1 MKNKGVSRRRFIG
14 GAATGVVSTGLGL
27 TGYSQ
32 AASPETE
39 AAGPETAAPEI
50 SYRVLGRTGLKIPLI
65 SFGVMNSDNPDL
77 IRRAFDLGL
86 NHLDTAHGYLRGKSE
101 QVIGEVVEQR
111 GNRDSVSIA
120 TKLYFA
126 RDRERNVFTTDAK
139 GWGAPPTEEDFFKT
153 LETSLTRLRTDY
165 IDILY
170 LHSCYSPAMVTYEPL
185 MNALVKAKEQGKAR
199 FIGTST
205 HKDEPN
211 VIRATVDA
219 GVYDVVLT
227 SYNYLQDHKDAVGEA
242 IEYAAGKGVGV
253 VAMKTQGGNRLN
265 KRKGKE
271 GEEDSEEILINH
283 QAALKWVFAN
293 PHVCTAIPGMT
304 TFDQMDS
311 NFSVMADLELSES
324 EERELK
330 LATLVPGT
338 YFCQSCR
345 ECVPTCPEQVEIPTL
360 MRAYMY
366 AEAYGNAIQAEET
379 ISTVPHDRGLRV
391 CAECSSCQAR
401 CRREMPIA
409 ERLREMS
416 GTDWSLA

>member
-1 MKNKGVSRRRFIG
+1 MKDKGVSRRKFIG
-14 GAATGVVSTGLGL
+14 GAATGVVSAGLGL
-27 TGYSQ
+27 TGHSL
-32 AASPETE
+32 AASTE
-39 AAGPETAAPEI
+39 AGAAEQDTAAPEI

-77 IRRAFDLGL
+77 LRRAFDLGL

-101 QVIGEVVEQR
+101 QVIGEAVEQR
-111 GNRDSVSIA
+111 GNRDSISIA
-120 TKLYFA
+120 TKMYFA
-126 RDRERNVFTTDAK
+126 RDREKGVFSNEASAR
-139 GWGAPPTEEDFFKT
+139 APAPTEENLFQL
-153 LETSLTRLRTDY
+153 LETSLKRLRTDY

-170 LHSCYSPAMVTYEPL
+170 LHSCYSPAMATYEPV

-199 FIGTST
+199 FIGVST
-205 HKDEPN
+205 HRDEPN

-219 GVYDVVLT
+219 EVYDVVLT

-242 IEYAAGKGVGV
+242 IGYAAGKGVGV
-253 VAMKTQGGNRLN
+253 IAMKTQGGNRLN
-265 KRKGKE
+265 EKE
-271 GEEDSEEILINH
+271 GVEINH

-311 NFSVMADLELSES
+311 NFSVMADLELSEAD
-324 EERELK
+324 ERELK
-330 LATLVPGT
+330 LASLLPGT

-345 ECVPTCPEQVEIPTL
+345 ECLPTCPERVEIPSL

-366 AEAYGNAIQAEET
+366 AEAYGNTIQAEET
-379 ISTVPHDRGLRV
+379 IGTVPNDRGLRV

-401 CRREMPIA
+401 CRRDMPIA

-416 GTDWSLA
+416 GAGWSLA

>member
-1 MKNKGVSRRRFIG
+1 MKDKGVSRRKFIG
-14 GAATGVVSTGLGL
+14 GAATGVVSAGLGL
-27 TGYSQ
+27 TGHSL
-32 AASPETE
+32 AASTE
-39 AAGPETAAPEI
+39 AGAAEQDTAAPEI

-77 IRRAFDLGL
+77 LRRAFDLGL

-101 QVIGEVVEQR
+101 QVIGEAVEQR
-111 GNRDSVSIA
+111 GNRDSISIA
-120 TKLYFA
+120 TKMYFA
-126 RDRERNVFTTDAK
+126 RDREKGVFSNEASAR
-139 GWGAPPTEEDFFKT
+139 APAPTEENLFQL
-153 LETSLTRLRTDY
+153 LETSLKRLRTDY

-170 LHSCYSPAMVTYEPL
+170 LHSCYSPAMATYEPV

-199 FIGTST
+199 FIGVST
-205 HKDEPN
+205 HRDEPN

-219 GVYDVVLT
+219 EVYDVVLT

-242 IEYAAGKGVGV
+242 IGYAAGKGVGV
-253 VAMKTQGGNRLN
+253 IAMKTQGGNRLN
-265 KRKGKE
+265 EKE
-271 GEEDSEEILINH
+271 GVEINH
-283 QAALKWVFAN
+283 EAALKWVFAN

-311 NFSVMADLELSES
+311 NFSVMADLELSEA

-330 LATLVPGT
+330 LASLLPGT

-345 ECVPTCPEQVEIPTL
+345 ECLPTCPERVEIPSL

-366 AEAYGNAIQAEET
+366 AEAYGNTIQAEET
-379 ISTVPHDRGLRV
+379 IGTVPNDRGLRV

-401 CRREMPIA
+401 CRRDMPIA

-416 GTDWSLA
+416 GAGWSLA

>member
-1 MKNKGVSRRRFIG
+1 MKNKGVSRRKFIG
-14 GAATGVVSTGLGL
+14 GAATGVVSAGLGL
-27 TGYSQ
+27 TGYPR
-32 AASPETE
+32 AASAEAETV
-39 AAGPETAAPEI
+39 APEI

-77 IRRAFDLGL
+77 LYRAFDLGL

-101 QVIGEVVEQR
+101 EVIGKVVEQR
-111 GNRDSVSIA
+111 GNRDAVSIA

-126 RDRERNVFTTDAK
+126 RDRERNVFTEDAT
-139 GWGAPPTEEDFFKT
+139 GWGEPPTEESFFKL
-153 LETSLTRLRTDY
+153 LETSLKRLRTDY

-185 MNALVKAKEQGKAR
+185 MNALVKAKEQGKTR

-227 SYNYLQDHKDAVGEA
+227 SYNFLQDHKDAVGEA
-242 IEYAAGKGVGV
+242 IAYAAGKGVGV

-265 KRKGKE
+265 KKKGKE
-271 GEEDSEEILINH
+271 GEEDTEEIHINH

-311 NFSVMADLELSES
+311 NFAVMANLELSKA

-330 LATLVPGT
+330 LASLLPGT

-345 ECVPTCPEQVEIPTL
+345 ECMPTCPVGVEIPSL
-360 MRAYMY
+360 MRASMY
-366 AEAYGNAIQAEET
+366 AEAYGNIIQAEET
-379 ISTVPHDRGLRV
+379 IATVAKDRGLRV
-391 CAECSSCQAR
+391 CADCPSCQAR
-401 CRREMPIA
+401 CSRDMPIGD
-409 ERLREMS
+409 RLRALA
-416 GTDWSLA
+416 DANLSLA